1 MTPVTNEM
9 RIDPCVTT
17 TDANS
22 IRRAFLFAVSEI
34 LNKTFLLHFKG
45 VFVYKN
51 VSALHII
58 NHILLGFF
66 VREHTTKNKMLHR

>member
-9 RIDPCVTT
+9 HIDPCVTT
-17 TDANS
+17 TDANC

-34 LNKTFLLHFKG
+34 LKKTYLLHFKG

-58 NHILLGFF
+58 NHILQGF
-66 VREHTTKNKMLHR
+66 L

>member
-34 LNKTFLLHFKG
+34 LNIKNFLLHFKG

-51 VSALHII
+51 ASALHII
-58 NHILLGFF
+58 NHILLVF
-66 VREHTTKNKMLHR
+66 L

>member
-34 LNKTFLLHFKG
+34 LNIKNFLLHFKG

-58 NHILLGFF
+58 NHILLGF
-66 VREHTTKNKMLHR
+66 L

>member
-1 MTPVTNEM
+1 MTSVTNEM

-17 TDANS
+17 TDANP

-34 LNKTFLLHFKG
+34 LNKNFLLHFKG

-58 NHILLGFF
+58 NHILLGF
-66 VREHTTKNKMLHR
+66 L

>member
-34 LNKTFLLHFKG
+34 LNIKNFLLHFKG

-58 NHILLGFF
+58 NHILLVF
-66 VREHTTKNKMLHR
+66 L

>member
-34 LNKTFLLHFKG
+34 LNKKLFI
-45 VFVYKN
+45 
-51 VSALHII
+51 AL
-58 NHILLGFF
+58 
-66 VREHTTKNKMLHR
+66 

>member
-9 RIDPCVTT
+9 CIDPCVTT

-22 IRRAFLFAVSEI
+22 IRLAFLFAVSEI
-34 LNKTFLLHFKG
+34 LNKNFLLHFKG

-58 NHILLGFF
+58 NHILLVF
-66 VREHTTKNKMLHR
+66 L

>member
-9 RIDPCVTT
+9 HIDPCVTT

-34 LNKTFLLHFKG
+34 LNKKLFI
-45 VFVYKN
+45 
-51 VSALHII
+51 AL
-58 NHILLGFF
+58 
-66 VREHTTKNKMLHR
+66 

>member
-9 RIDPCVTT
+9 LIDPCVTT

-34 LNKTFLLHFKG
+34 LNKKLFI
-45 VFVYKN
+45 
-51 VSALHII
+51 AL
-58 NHILLGFF
+58 
-66 VREHTTKNKMLHR
+66 

>member
-9 RIDPCVTT
+9 RIDPCLTT

-34 LNKTFLLHFKG
+34 LNKNFLLHFKG

-58 NHILLGFF
+58 NHILLVFCK
-66 VREHTTKNKMLHR
+66 RAYNKK

>member
-22 IRRAFLFAVSEI
+22 IRRAFLFAVSKI
-34 LNKTFLLHFKG
+34 LNKNFLLHFKG

-58 NHILLGFF
+58 NHILLVF
-66 VREHTTKNKMLHR
+66 L